1 MENKIGIIGSAGH
14 AKVVEALKEK
24 GIDVVV
30 TGSIEQDD
38 SFDLNGVRYA
48 PIKTEQ
54 RKHKHVSSKLFGIMA
69 MASMMYM
76 PYMNDLYGYGESRY
90 VRKLPEG
97 TDIVKEYGLIQNKQ
111 SRLSK
116 WERDMVVR
124 IFEKNYYRVH
134 NIGGNS
140 FIHETNPRISI

>member
-1 MENKIGIIGSAGH
+1 MDKRIGIIGSGDAGKT
-14 AKVVEALKEK
+14 AIKALKEK

-30 TGSIEQDD
+30 IDNIEHDE
-38 SFDLNGVRYA
+38 SFDLNGVKYA

-54 RKHKHVSSKLFGIMA
+54 RKHKHVSSKIGGIMA
-69 MASMMYM
+69 MASMIYM

-90 VRKLPEG
+90 ERKLPDG

-111 SRLSK
+111 SKLSK

-124 IFEKNYYRVH
+124 IFEKNYYRVL
-134 NIGGNS
+134 
-140 FIHETNPRISI
+140 